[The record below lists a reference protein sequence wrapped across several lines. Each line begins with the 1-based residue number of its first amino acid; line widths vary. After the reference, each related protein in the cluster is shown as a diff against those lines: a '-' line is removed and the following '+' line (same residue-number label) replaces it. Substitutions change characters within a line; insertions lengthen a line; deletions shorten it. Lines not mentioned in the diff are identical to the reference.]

1 MYKVDVYL
9 RVRRAVMVDGMSMRE
24 AARVFGLHRD
34 TVRKMLA
41 YSVPPGYRR
50 QSPPRK
56 PKLEPYTGVI
66 DRILEDDLRRPR
78 KQRHTAKRIFER
90 LRDEYGFDG
99 GYTTVKDYVRENRRQ
114 TKEMFVPLSHA
125 PGHAQC
131 DFGEALVVIG
141 GVERKAHCFVIDLPH
156 SDGCFVKAYPAETT
170 EAFLDGHVS
179 AFAYLGGVPRS
190 ILYDNTRLAV
200 AKILGDG
207 RRQRTRA
214 FTELQSHYLFEDR
227 FGRPGKGN
235 DKGKVEGLVGY
246 VRRNFLV
253 PVPSFES
260 FDALNAYLERRC
272 LERMDAKLRG
282 HMETIGQRMERDL
295 DALLPLPPVAY
306 DACEKQ
312 AGRVSSLSLV
322 RYKTNDYSVPV
333 AYGYRDVLVRGYV
346 DEVVIG
352 CGSEVI
358 AKHPRSYE
366 RDDFVYD
373 PIHYLPLLE
382 KKTGA
387 LDQAAPLQGWA
398 LARRVRHAAPASGV
412 PHGTAGQAGV
422 RAGAQAAGDLLPAG
436 SARSGERC
444 PPAGSHQL
452 RRRET
457 PAPVSAGGA
466 AAQAGPGA
474 VSLPAPGP
482 GEHHVRRGLPDL
494 AVGEGGMNHRSTLLL
509 EHHLKELKLPSFLRE
524 YGKMAAQCAAE
535 GVDHP
540 QYLLRLAELEL
551 IDRHQRMVERRIR
564 AARFPAVK
572 SLDTF
577 DFPAIPSLNK
587 SLVMELA
594 RCEYIQRRENVIAV
608 GNSGTGK
615 THVALG
621 LGLAACQRGMSVG
634 FTTAAA
640 LVHEMMEARDERRLL
655 NLQRQ
660 LSRLNLLIIDELGFV
675 PLSTTG
681 AELLFE
687 VFSQRYERGS
697 ILVTTNLPFD
707 EWTEVFGSER
717 LTGALL
723 DRLTH
728 HVHILEMNGE
738 SYRLKRSRENAAA
751 QAPDESDNP

>member
-1 MYKVDVYL
+1 MYRVDVYL
-9 RVRRAVMVDGMSMRE
+9 RVRRAVMVEGRSIRE
-24 AARVFGLHRD
+24 VSREFGLHRD
-34 TVRKMLA
+34 TVRKMLTH
-41 YSVPPGYRR
+41 SVPPGYRR
-50 QSPPRK
+50 QTPPRR
-56 PKLEPYTGVI
+56 PKLELFTGVI
-66 DRILEDDLRRPR
+66 DRILEDDLKRSR
-78 KQRHTAKRIFER
+78 KQRHTAKRIFDR
-90 LRDEYGFDG
+90 LRDEYGYDG

-114 TKEMFVPLSHA
+114 TREMFVPLSHA

-141 GVERKAHCFVIDLPH
+141 GVERKTHCFVIDLPH

-179 AFAYLGGVPRS
+179 AFAFLGGVPQS

-227 FGRPGKGN
+227 FGRPDKGN

-246 VRRNFLV
+246 MRRNFLV

-260 FDALNAYLERRC
+260 FDALNAYLEQRC
-272 LERMDAKLRG
+272 LERMDAQLRG
-282 HMETIGQRMERDL
+282 HTETIGQRMERDL
-295 DALLPLPPVAY
+295 DALLP
-306 DACEKQ
+306 
-312 AGRVSSLSLV
+312 S
-322 RYKTNDYSVPV
+322 
-333 AYGYRDVLVRGYV
+333 
-346 DEVVIG
+346 I
-352 CGSEVI
+352 
-358 AKHPRSYE
+358 
-366 RDDFVYD
+366 
-373 PIHYLPLLE
+373 
-382 KKTGA
+382 
-387 LDQAAPLQGWA
+387 
-398 LARRVRHAAPASGV
+398 
-412 PHGTAGQAGV
+412 
-422 RAGAQAAGDLLPAG
+422 
-436 SARSGERC
+436 
-444 PPAGSHQL
+444 
-452 RRRET
+452 
-457 PAPVSAGGA
+457 
-466 AAQAGPGA
+466 
-474 VSLPAPGP
+474 
-482 GEHHVRRGLPDL
+482 
-494 AVGEGGMNHRSTLLL
+494 
-509 EHHLKELKLPSFLRE
+509 LRE
-524 YGKMAAQCAAE
+524 YGKMAALCAAE

-572 SLDTF
+572 SLDTL

-587 SLVMELA
+587 ALVMELA
-594 RCEYIQRRENVIAV
+594 RCEYIQRRENVIAI

-634 FTTAAA
+634 FTTAAG
-640 LVHEMMEARDERRLL
+640 LVHEMMEARDDRRLL
-655 NLQRQ
+655 NLQKQ
-660 LSRLNLLIIDELGFV
+660 LARLNLLIIDELGFV
-675 PLSTTG
+675 PLSRTG

-697 ILVTTNLPFD
+697 VMVTTNLPFD

-738 SYRLKRSRENAAA
+738 SYRLKRSRENAAPPPPA
-751 QAPDESDNP
+751 EPDEE